1 MLMTPL
7 LSPQNSP
14 TRVKLEMAHVMHW
27 ARENKMSLN
36 LLKTVELV
44 FRRPN
49 VSGDLLPPALQ
60 DINRVCAAKLLGVYF
75 RHDLNFSKHVESV
88 VAIK

>member
-1 MLMTPL
+1 MCVFVSMIYLHVTLTPACVSIVYLFTYHFSDTSL

-14 TRVKLEMAHVMHW
+14 TPVEFEITHVMHW

-36 LLKTVELV
+36 LFKTAELV

-49 VSGDLLPPALQ
+49 VSGDLLPPALP
-60 DINRVCAAKLLGVYF
+60 DI
-75 RHDLNFSKHVESV
+75 
-88 VAIK
+88 